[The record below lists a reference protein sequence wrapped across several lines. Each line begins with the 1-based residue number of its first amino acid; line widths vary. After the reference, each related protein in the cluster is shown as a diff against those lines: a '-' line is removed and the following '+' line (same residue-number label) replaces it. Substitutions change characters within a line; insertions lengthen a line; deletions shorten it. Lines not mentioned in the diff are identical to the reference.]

1 MNGTKEK
8 SLNIGYINLRAQTGF
23 GLPKQIQVEQFLKSY
38 KIDILHLQE
47 AQIREDTFE
56 MCDFITSN
64 YEIIANNASN
74 QYGTASLVANSLQ
87 PTNIKVDTQG
97 RVLVFNVGDTTFA
110 NVYLPCGN
118 EPGMRNL
125 REDYISLIIPQLLI
139 NRKDFGCIG
148 GDWNCITENRDA
160 TKNHAQKWSAS
171 LKRVIKT
178 FEWTDSY

>member
-1 MNGTKEK
+1 MDATQEK

-23 GLPKQIQVEQFLKSY
+23 GLPKQLQVEQFLKSY

-47 AQIREDTFE
+47 AQILEKTFE

-74 QYGTASLVANSLQ
+74 PYGTASLVANSLQ

-97 RVLVFNVGDTTFA
+97 RVLVFNVENVTFA

-125 REDYISLIIPQLLI
+125 REEYISLIIPQLLI

-148 GDWNCITENRDA
+148 GDWNL
-160 TKNHAQKWSAS
+160 Q
-171 LKRVIKT
+171 
-178 FEWTDSY
+178 